1 MDLDAIDA
9 LSFDGLQLRLAHH
22 QLRATS
28 SYPIR
33 HSQELLDAS
42 NPRSAGIFE

>member
-1 MDLDAIDA
+1 MAYNFDLPII
-9 LSFDGLQLRLAHH
+9 
-22 QLRATS
+22 
-28 SYPIR
+28 SYEQPRHNPIR